1 MAWLIETFCGL
12 FSIFYILVVMG
23 VEEVTFGEHIYR
35 IFGGFFP
42 LSLNMRP

>member
-1 MAWLIETFCGL
+1 MAQSIETVCGL

-35 IFGGFFP
+35 TFGGLFP
-42 LSLNMRP
+42 LSLSMRP